1 MNHAIEPRSVLTTI
15 KRFLGDPAPAGRR
28 NRSRAGLIVS
38 ILILPLLLGVMACFV
53 LPVPIGN
60 PEKSRIDPAMSGI
73 WLAAGESE
81 GWLVALEP
89 YDKRTWLVTWMVLEA
104 ATDEDEE
111 DGDDGAEVDEPET
124 AKEDDAVTSDA
135 EDVIVDAETAESY
148 LERLRDG
155 AYVIDQV
162 TFHKGWLTR
171 IKGVRFMV
179 WQPMVDLDSERGMD
193 PEWWW
198 VQRVE
203 SVNSEHMDTDFINP
217 EFEDLEKVG
226 TRSQAEKLIRR
237 HIKNPALF
245 LKEGEMPDY
254 ERVPQEDYDLI
265 AEMLED
271 FGIVS
276 SVEDS

>member
-53 LPVPIGN
+53 LPVPIGD
-60 PEKSRIDPAMSGI
+60 PEKSRVDPAMSGV
-73 WLAAGESE
+73 WLAADGSE

-89 YDKRTWLVTWMVLEA
+89 YDKRTWLVTWMMLEVA
-104 ATDEDEE
+104 IDEDEE
-111 DGDDGAEVDEPET
+111 AEAGAAKTTNDDDTLINKTAMADDDPET
-124 AKEDDAVTSDA
+124 AEL
-135 EDVIVDAETAESY
+135 Y

-155 AYVIDQV
+155 AYVIGSV
-162 TFHKGWLTR
+162 SFYKGWLTR

-193 PEWWW
+193 PELWW
-198 VQRVE
+198 VQRIE
-203 SVNSEHMDTDFINP
+203 SVNSEYMDTDFINP
-217 EFEDLEKVG
+217 EFEDLGKVE
-226 TRSQAEKLIRR
+226 TRSQAEKLIRQN
-237 HIKNPALF
+237 IKDPELF
-245 LKEGEMPDY
+245 VKEGDLPDY
-254 ERVPQEDYDLI
+254 RRVPQEDYDLI

-271 FGIVS
+271 AGIVLS
-276 SVEDS
+276 LD

>member
-1 MNHAIEPRSVLTTI
+1 MNHAVEPRSVLTTI

-28 NRSRAGLIVS
+28 NRSRMGIIVS
-38 ILILPLLLGVMACFV
+38 ILIVPLLLGVMACFV

-60 PEKSRIDPAMSGI
+60 PEKSRIDPAMTGI
-73 WLAAGESE
+73 WLAADESE

-89 YDKRTWLVTWMVLEA
+89 YDKRTWLVTWMMLEST
-104 ATDEDEE
+104 TDEDEE

-135 EDVIVDAETAESY
+135 EAVVVDAETAESY

-162 TFHKGWLTR
+162 SFHKGWLTR

-179 WQPMVDLDSERGMD
+179 WQPMVDLNSERGMD

-217 EFEDLEKVG
+217 EFEDLGKVE

-237 HIKNPALF
+237 HIKNPELF
-245 LKEGEMPDY
+245 VEEVDFPDY

-265 AEMLED
+265 AEMLDD

-276 SVEDS
+276 SVADF

>member
-1 MNHAIEPRSVLTTI
+1 MNHAVEPRSVLTTI

-38 ILILPLLLGVMACFV
+38 ILILPFLLGVMACFV

-60 PEKSRIDPAMSGI
+60 PEKSRIDPAMTGI
-73 WLAAGESE
+73 WLAADESE

-89 YDKRTWLVTWMVLEA
+89 YDKRTWLVTWMMLEST
-104 ATDEDEE
+104 TDEDEE

-135 EDVIVDAETAESY
+135 EAVVVDAETAESY

-162 TFHKGWLTR
+162 SFHKGWLTR

-179 WQPMVDLDSERGMD
+179 WQPMVDLNSERGMD

-217 EFEDLEKVG
+217 EFEDLGKVE

-237 HIKNPALF
+237 HIKNPELF
-245 LKEGEMPDY
+245 LKESDIPDY

-265 AEMLED
+265 AEMLD
-271 FGIVS
+271 DLGIVS
-276 SVEDS
+276 SVGDL

>member
-1 MNHAIEPRSVLTTI
+1 MNQAAESRSVLTTI
-15 KRFLGDPAPAGRR
+15 KRFLGDAAPAGRR

-38 ILILPLLLGVMACFV
+38 ILIVPLLLGVMACFV
-53 LPVPIGN
+53 LPVPIGD
-60 PEKSRIDPAMSGI
+60 PEKSRVDPAMSGI
-73 WLAAGESE
+73 WLAAAESE

-89 YDKRTWLVTWMVLEA
+89 YDKRTWVVTWMMLEA
-104 ATDEDEE
+104 ATDEDDEAE
-111 DGDDGAEVDEPET
+111 AGQAETTNDGDASINDT
-124 AKEDDAVTSDA
+124 AIADDDSEA
-135 EDVIVDAETAESY
+135 AESY

-162 TFHKGWLTR
+162 SFHKGWLTT

-179 WQPMVDLDSERGMD
+179 WQPMVDVDSERGMN

-198 VQRVE
+198 VQRVD
-203 SVNSEHMDTDFINP
+203 SVTKEHMDTDFINP
-217 EFEDLEKVG
+217 EFEDLGKVE

-237 HIKNPALF
+237 HIKNPELF
-245 LKEGEMPDY
+245 VEEADMPDY

-276 SVEDS
+276 SVGDL